1 MAVEI
6 LYIEGRGILEK
17 GKAVGKLADILHRL
31 VQNDPRKILSFIK
44 GV

>member
-31 VQNDPRKILSFIK
+31 VQNDP
-44 GV
+44 